1 MDPVP
6 HLLLTD
12 VVALARTAGE
22 AILDVY
28 AGSFAVQHKDDR
40 SPLTEADL
48 RAHRLLVAGLER
60 LTPGVPVISEE
71 AAVPPLAVRRTWS
84 WLWLVD
90 PLDGTREFVNRT
102 GEFTVNVALVH
113 GTRAVLGVIHV
124 PVQGVDYYACEG
136 RGAFRQ
142 ARDGVATRIE
152 ARPRLASPPRVIGSR
167 SHRGDRLAPF
177 LERLGPHEFRPC
189 GSAMKFGLVA
199 DGSADLYPRVGPTN
213 EWDTAAGQAILECA
227 GGRLATRAGTP
238 LEYNARET
246 VENPDFVCYADPAR
260 PWHELL

>member
-12 VVALARTAGE
+12 VVTLARAAGE
-22 AILDVY
+22 EILDVY
-28 AGSFAVQHKDDR
+28 AGSFAVQQKDDR

-48 RAHRLLVAGLER
+48 RAHRLLVAGLGQ

-71 AAVPPLAVRRTWS
+71 AAVPPLAERRAWP

-102 GEFTVNVALVH
+102 DEFTVNVALVH
-113 GTRAVLGVIHV
+113 GTRAVLGVVHV
-124 PVQGVDYYACEG
+124 PVQGVDYYACAG
-136 RGAFRQ
+136 HGAFRQ
-142 ARDGVATRIE
+142 QRDGVARRIE

-189 GSAMKFGLVA
+189 GSALKFGLVA

-213 EWDTAAGQAILECA
+213 EWDTAAGHAILECA
-227 GGRLATRAGTP
+227 GGRLATRDGAP
-238 LEYNARET
+238 LAYNARET
-246 VENPDFVCYADPAR
+246 LVNPDFVCYADPVR
-260 PWHELL
+260 SWHELL